1 MLFRS
6 VRKMGICYNRLW
18 KLMIDRKLKKKDLR
32 ERANISTASMAKL
45 ANDEYLSLDVLIRVC
60 NALGVEFSDIME
72 IVPDS
77 RDDNGEK

>member
-1 MLFRS
+1 
-6 VRKMGICYNRLW
+6 MGICYNRLW

-72 IVPDS
+72 IVPDI

>member
-1 MLFRS
+1 
-6 VRKMGICYNRLW
+6 MGICYNRLW

-45 ANDEYLSLDVLIRVC
+45 ANDEYLSLDVLVRVC

-72 IVPDS
+72 IVPNSPDA
-77 RDDNGEK
+77 NGEK